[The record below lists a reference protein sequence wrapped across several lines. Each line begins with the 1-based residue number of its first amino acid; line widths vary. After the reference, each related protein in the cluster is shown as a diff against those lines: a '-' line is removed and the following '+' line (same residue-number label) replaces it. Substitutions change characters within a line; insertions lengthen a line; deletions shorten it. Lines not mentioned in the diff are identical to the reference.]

1 MRKRF
6 FNEKAESV
14 LDECAKIKAE
24 NRINSDQMLVRRDNF
39 QKRFNESRSD
49 IEKLRKS
56 IRNTMR

>member
-24 NRINSDQMLVRRDNF
+24 NRINRDQMLVRRDNF
-39 QKRFNESRSD
+39 QKRFNESQIGRASCR
-49 IEKLRKS
+49 ERVS
-56 IRNTMR
+56 A